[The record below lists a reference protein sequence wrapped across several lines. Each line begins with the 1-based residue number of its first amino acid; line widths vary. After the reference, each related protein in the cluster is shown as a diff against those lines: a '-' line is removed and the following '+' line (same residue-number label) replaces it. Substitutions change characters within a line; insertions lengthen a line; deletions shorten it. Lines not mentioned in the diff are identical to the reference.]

1 MIISHIVA
9 IDKNFGIGKDNDLLC
24 RLPLDLK
31 NFKNLTTGH
40 HILLGRK
47 NFDSIGRALPNRTS
61 LILTTKKD
69 LKIPECYTFNELEAA
84 VKFAKD
90 NHETE
95 LFIIGGGQIYEQ
107 TLNMVTKIYLT
118 RIEASLDADIFYP
131 KIKATEWSEQVIL
144 KHQADEKHPY
154 SFEIVELTRIKHD

>member
-31 NFKNLTTGH
+31 NFKNLTSGH

-69 LKIPECYTFNELEAA
+69 LKIPECYTFNDLQEAIN
-84 VKFAKD
+84 FAK
-90 NHETE
+90 NNQETE
-95 LFIIGGGQIYEQ
+95 LFVIGGGQIYEQ
-107 TLNMVTKIYLT
+107 TLELVTKIYLT

-131 KIKATEWSEQVIL
+131 KLDNNDWSEKLIFA
-144 KHQADEKHPY
+144 HQADEKHPY
-154 SFEIVELTRIKHD
+154 NFEIVELTRK